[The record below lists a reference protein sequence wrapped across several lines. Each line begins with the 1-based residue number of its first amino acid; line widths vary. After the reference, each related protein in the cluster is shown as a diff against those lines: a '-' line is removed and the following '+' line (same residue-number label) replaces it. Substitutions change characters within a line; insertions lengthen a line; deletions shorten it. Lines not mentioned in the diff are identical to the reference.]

1 MNTQALLTPN
11 NAMNRV
17 RYGIDRMFD
26 TMVPA
31 FVRNIG
37 LTDARLTGPSVNL
50 IEDDDRLYVEAELP
64 GVALEDLEITVADNT
79 LAISGVRN
87 LSVPDQAT
95 PLRQERGD
103 LVFERSLGLPTQVE
117 VDAVEAQM
125 ADGVLR
131 ITLPKVSTS
140 RTRRIDVTQG

>member
-17 RYGIDRMFD
+17 RYGIDRLFD
-26 TMVPA
+26 TMVPS

-37 LTDARLTGPSVNL
+37 LTDEALTGPALNL

-64 GVALEDLEITVADNT
+64 GVAMDDLEITVADDT
-79 LAISGVRN
+79 LTISGSRS
-87 LSVPDQAT
+87 LSTPDDAT

-103 LVFERSLGLPTQVE
+103 LVFERSLGLPMQVE
-117 VDAVEAQM
+117 VDGVEARM
-125 ADGVLR
+125 TNGVLR
-131 ITLPKVSTS
+131 ITLPKASTS
-140 RTRRIDVTQG
+140 RTRRIAVTQD

>member
-64 GVALEDLEITVADNT
+64 GVAMEDLEITVADNT
-79 LAISGVRN
+79 LTIGGARS
-87 LSVPDQAT
+87 LSVPDDAT

-117 VDAVEAQM
+117 VDAVEARM
-125 ADGVLR
+125 VDGVLR
-131 ITLPKVSTS
+131 VTLPKASTS
-140 RTRRIDVTQG
+140 RTRRIAVTQG